1 MNELDAIKKHIAEGE
16 SETMEFKKSTGQL
29 SRAAETLCA
38 FLNGKGGSVYFGVSP
53 DGQLTGQEVSD
64 STLRDIAAVLEKFEP
79 KAPISQEIIPFDQRK
94 NILVLSAPAIP
105 ETGPFTFKGR
115 AYERVG
121 STTSP
126 MKQSRYETLLLQ
138 KNHSRKRWE
147 NTYAEWNDTNLLDEE
162 EILRTVRLGT
172 EAGRMPESTGK
183 NIVDILER
191 LGLRVNGSL
200 LNAAFVLFGKKFM
213 PYYPQCQLRL
223 ARFKGRDKSE
233 FLDHKQIRG
242 HAFYLLDEAMTF
254 FHRHLAISG
263 KFEENR
269 MERIDKPGLPTLA
282 LREALVNAICHRD
295 YSLPGG
301 AVSVAIYDDRAEIWS
316 DGTLPF
322 GLKPEDL
329 SREHTSKPRNPIITD
344 VFFRRG
350 LIEQWGRGTQKIIEL
365 CENSGAFT
373 PEFNELAGAL
383 RVRFPLHEE
392 ITPQVSPQDTP
403 QVTPQV
409 TPQDNT
415 YENTQ
420 DNTYENTQDSTQDNT
435 QDSTQDNTQDSTQ
448 DSTYDITQIKP
459 EIKRLLT
466 NLYGNMSRNDLLN
479 AFNFKSTKN
488 LRKRYLVPALEQGF
502 IEMTIPE
509 KPNSRNQ
516 RYRLTEK
523 GRVVQKQL
531 EKK

>member
-1 MNELDAIKKHIAEGE
+1 ML
-16 SETMEFKKSTGQL
+16 F
-29 SRAAETLCA
+29 
-38 FLNGKGGSVYFGVSP
+38 
-53 DGQLTGQEVSD
+53 LTGS
-64 STLRDIAAVLEKFEP
+64 F
-79 KAPISQEIIPFDQRK
+79 
-94 NILVLSAPAIP
+94 
-105 ETGPFTFKGR
+105 GR
-115 AYERVG
+115 WAF
-121 STTSP
+121 
-126 MKQSRYETLLLQ
+126 
-138 KNHSRKRWE
+138 
-147 NTYAEWNDTNLLDEE
+147 AEWNDTNLLDEE

-242 HAFYLLDEAMTF
+242 HAFYLLEEAMTF
-254 FHRHLAISG
+254 FQRHLTISG

-269 MERIDKPGLPTLA
+269 LERIDKPGLPTLA

-322 GLKPEDL
+322 GLRPEDL

-365 CENSGAFT
+365 FENSGAPT
-373 PEFNELAGAL
+373 PEFNEIAGAL

-392 ITPQVSPQDTP
+392 IAPQDTP
-403 QVTPQV
+403 KVTP
-409 TPQDNT
+409 
-415 YENTQ
+415 
-420 DNTYENTQDSTQDNT
+420 
-435 QDSTQDNTQDSTQ
+435 QDNTQDSTQ
-448 DSTYDITQIKP
+448 DSTYDSTHDSTHDGINVKP
-459 EIKRLLT
+459 EIKLILKVLQGEMTRDELLYAL
-466 NLYGNMSRNDLLN
+466 NL
-479 AFNFKSTKN
+479 KSIKN
-488 LRKRYLVPALEQGF
+488 LRKRYLAPAIEQGY
-502 IEMTIPE
+502 IEMTLPE
-509 KPNSRNQ
+509 KPKSKNQ

-523 GRVVQKQL
+523 GCVVQKQL
-531 EKK
+531 EIK

>member
-1 MNELDAIKKHIAEGE
+1 
-16 SETMEFKKSTGQL
+16 
-29 SRAAETLCA
+29 
-38 FLNGKGGSVYFGVSP
+38 
-53 DGQLTGQEVSD
+53 
-64 STLRDIAAVLEKFEP
+64 
-79 KAPISQEIIPFDQRK
+79 
-94 NILVLSAPAIP
+94 
-105 ETGPFTFKGR
+105 
-115 AYERVG
+115 
-121 STTSP
+121 
-126 MKQSRYETLLLQ
+126 
-138 KNHSRKRWE
+138 
-147 NTYAEWNDTNLLDEE
+147 
-162 EILRTVRLGT
+162 
-172 EAGRMPESTGK
+172 MPESTSK

-242 HAFYLLDEAMTF
+242 HAFYLLEEATTF

-269 MERIDKPGLPTLA
+269 MERIDKPVLPTLA

-365 CENSGAFT
+365 CENSGAPT
-373 PEFNELAGAL
+373 PEFNELAGTL

-403 QVTPQV
+403 QVTPQ
-409 TPQDNT
+409 DN
-415 YENTQ
+415 
-420 DNTYENTQDSTQDNT
+420 TQDNT
-435 QDSTQDNTQDSTQ
+435 QDSTQDNTQDSTH
-448 DSTYDITQIKP
+448 DITHIKP

-466 NLYGNMSRNDLLN
+466 NLHGNMSRNDLLN

-523 GRVVQKQL
+523 GRVVKKQL
-531 EKK
+531 EK